1 MATKLRNKISKDA
14 APDNSSAESLSF
26 AGLVCI
32 QDQQSQSPNINANW
46 INKQDPEF
54 EYGRT
59 RPDLNATDPIK
70 YFPADLLMSDDK
82 IQPEAFLLQ
91 SKRSHLITQSSQD
104 LLLAQDSLPAT
115 RSSSR
120 RSSDNRSCM
129 KVSDKPN
136 HMVNNQENK
145 HTAERSSFG
154 RKLFQTFLSPC
165 KQCRS
170 ITPTVK
176 AHTVPSQIWSFINLM
191 ASLFNFIF

>member
-1 MATKLRNKISKDA
+1 METKLRNKISKDA
-14 APDNSSAESLSF
+14 AADNSSAESLSF

-32 QDQQSQSPNINANW
+32 QDQQSQSPNISANQ

-54 EYGRT
+54 EFGRT

-70 YFPADLLMSDDK
+70 YFPADLLISDDK

-120 RSSDNRSCM
+120 RSSANTSGM

-136 HMVNNQENK
+136 HMVNNQENR

-154 RKLFQTFLSPC
+154 RRLFQTFLSPC
-165 KQCRS
+165 RQCHA

-176 AHTVPSQIWSFINLM
+176 AHTVPSQN
-191 ASLFNFIF
+191 

>member
-14 APDNSSAESLSF
+14 AAENSSAESLSF

-32 QDQQSQSPNINANW
+32 QDQQSQSPNISAKK

-54 EYGRT
+54 EFGRT

-70 YFPADLLMSDDK
+70 YFPADLLISDDK

-91 SKRSHLITQSSQD
+91 SKRSYLITQSSQD

-115 RSSSR
+115 HSSSR
-120 RSSDNRSCM
+120 RSNANTSGM

-136 HMVNNQENK
+136 HMVNNQENR

-165 KQCRS
+165 RQCHA

-176 AHTVPSQIWSFINLM
+176 AHTVPSQN
-191 ASLFNFIF
+191 

>member
-1 MATKLRNKISKDA
+1 METKLRNKISKDA
-14 APDNSSAESLSF
+14 AADNSSAESLSF

-32 QDQQSQSPNINANW
+32 QDQQSQSPNISANR
-46 INKQDPEF
+46 IHKQDPEF
-54 EYGRT
+54 EFGRT

-70 YFPADLLMSDDK
+70 YFPADLLISDDK

-104 LLLAQDSLPAT
+104 VLLAQDSLPAT

-120 RSSDNRSCM
+120 RSSANTSGM

-136 HMVNNQENK
+136 HMVNNHENR
-145 HTAERSSFG
+145 HTAERPSFG
-154 RKLFQTFLSPC
+154 RKIFQTFLSPC
-165 KQCRS
+165 RQCRA

-176 AHTVPSQIWSFINLM
+176 AHAIPSQI
-191 ASLFNFIF
+191 

>member
-14 APDNSSAESLSF
+14 AAENSSAESLSF

-32 QDQQSQSPNINANW
+32 QDQQSQSPNISAKK

-54 EYGRT
+54 EFGRT

-70 YFPADLLMSDDK
+70 YFPADLLISDDK

-104 LLLAQDSLPAT
+104 SLPAT

-120 RSSDNRSCM
+120 RSSANTSGM

-136 HMVNNQENK
+136 HMVNNQENR

-154 RKLFQTFLSPC
+154 RRLFQTFLSPC
-165 KQCRS
+165 RQCHA

-176 AHTVPSQIWSFINLM
+176 VHTVPSQN
-191 ASLFNFIF
+191 

>member
-1 MATKLRNKISKDA
+1 MATKL
-14 APDNSSAESLSF
+14 SAESLSF

-32 QDQQSQSPNINANW
+32 QDQQSQSPNISANQ

-54 EYGRT
+54 EFGRS

-91 SKRSHLITQSSQD
+91 SKRFHLITQSSQD
-104 LLLAQDSLPAT
+104 LF
-115 RSSSR
+115 SR
-120 RSSDNRSCM
+120 RSSDNTSCM

-165 KQCRS
+165 KQCRA

-176 AHTVPSQIWSFINLM
+176 VHTVPSQI
-191 ASLFNFIF
+191 